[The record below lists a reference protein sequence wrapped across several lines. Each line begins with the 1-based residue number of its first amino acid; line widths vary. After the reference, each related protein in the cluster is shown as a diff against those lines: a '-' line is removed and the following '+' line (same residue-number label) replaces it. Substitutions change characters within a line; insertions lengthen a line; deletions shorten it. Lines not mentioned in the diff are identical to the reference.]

1 MSQIQ
6 WIFSMQQS
14 VFNLSHALLALAIFV
29 FSTNVANAQ
38 STFGFCATPSA
49 EEFNAKAPPSSSQS
63 RISKIANTFRRLS
76 SAPRVRNTAFAEAQA
91 RANRGSI
98 QITVG
103 DLLTSVGEGASVY
116 NQSRP
121 TPSQPRSSGGTG
133 DCKCE
138 SGDLSDCSYELSGIQ
153 KPYCHIY

>member
-63 RISKIANTFRRLS
+63 RIAQNTFRRLS